1 MNPINYLYQ
10 KYLNKKPKLTWYD
23 MKDIIAA
30 EGSIYDEFN
39 HDSEKILEAYPT
51 EEAFYSEVL
60 ERYNRRHKL
69 TE

>member
-1 MNPINYLYQ
+1 M
-10 KYLNKKPKLTWYD
+10 KEELTWHD

-30 EGSIYDEFN
+30 EGSIYDEFD

>member
-1 MNPINYLYQ
+1 MCITQFNVER
-10 KYLNKKPKLTWYD
+10 KMTELTWQD

-30 EGSIYDEFN
+30 EGSIYDEFE

>member
-1 MNPINYLYQ
+1 MTE
-10 KYLNKKPKLTWYD
+10 LTWQD

-30 EGSIYDEFN
+30 EGSIYDELD